1 MICYIFGALK
11 VTEFPFQIEN
21 GDMVIAADMGFKNM
35 KRLGIEPDYI
45 IGDFDSLGY
54 VPKERNTVVP
64 PVKKDDTDT
73 LLAVKFAFEKGYKDF
88 RIFGGVG
95 GRLDHTVSNIQTA
108 DYIAENGGSCV
119 FFGDNENFTVIKN
132 GRINFDEKCRGNI
145 SVFALEKSKN
155 INISGLY
162 YRLENGELTPDFPL
176 GASNKFNKEKSSVSV
191 GSGKLLIIWEN
202 RGGTLNSGEIT
213 YE

>member
-1 MICYIFGALK
+1 MYCYIFGALE
-11 VTEFPFQIEN
+11 VTEFPFQIQN
-21 GDMVIAADMGFKNM
+21 GDLVIAADMGLENL
-35 KRLGIEPDYI
+35 KRLDIKPDYI

-54 VPKERNTVVP
+54 VPKEKNTIVH
-64 PVKKDDTDT
+64 PVEKNDTDT
-73 LLAVKFAFEKGYKDF
+73 LLAVKFAFEKGYNSF
-88 RIFGGVG
+88 RIFGGIG
-95 GRLDHTVSNIQTA
+95 GRLDHTISNIQTA
-108 DYIAENGGSCV
+108 DYIAENGGNCV

-132 GRINFDEKCRGNI
+132 GQINFDENCDGNI

-162 YRLENGELTPDFPL
+162 YHLDDGELTPDFPL
-176 GASNKFNKEKSSVSV
+176 GASNKFNKEKSVVSV

-202 RGGTLNSGEIT
+202 KGGTFNLGEKT